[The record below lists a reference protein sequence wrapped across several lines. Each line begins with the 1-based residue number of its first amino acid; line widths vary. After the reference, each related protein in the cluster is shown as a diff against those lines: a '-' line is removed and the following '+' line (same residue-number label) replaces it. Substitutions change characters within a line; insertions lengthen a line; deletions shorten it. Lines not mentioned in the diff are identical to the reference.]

1 MSPTSIGARLDRLP
15 ITRLHR
21 KVFALVA
28 IGMFFEGFDI
38 YIAASVLA
46 ATYKS
51 GFSTLAQNGLF
62 ISATFV
68 GMTIGAL
75 LTGFWG
81 DRYGRRVTYQVN
93 LMLFGA
99 ASLASAFAPNM
110 PSLIALRLLMGLGLG
125 AENVVGYSIMAEF
138 FPAPVRGRWSGLIC
152 TLVTSG
158 LPVSA
163 LLAWLLVPAFG
174 WRVMFVLGAL
184 GAVVAWFLRRD
195 LPESPRWLAAVGR
208 GEEADALV
216 SRFELEAGA
225 AALVVSARP
234 AVALDARHLF
244 REPYLSRLVVGC
256 VSLAV
261 VNTLIYGFITWLPTF
276 FVGQGE
282 TIARSTGF
290 ALLISLGGPIGSALG
305 AVSADAFGRKPTIVA
320 AAGLTIV
327 FSVLFLLSTDPVL
340 VAGLGFLLTG
350 PIYILVAV
358 LFAVYVPELFPTE
371 IRLRGVG
378 ICNAVG
384 RSASIIVPLFVGP
397 IFAQYGVSGVLM
409 LMGAALL
416 LMIVVVGW
424 LGVEPERKAEA
435 HVPVMPGLDSTTPNA
450 RL

>member
-21 KVFALVA
+21 QVFALVA

-81 DRYGRRVTYQVN
+81 DRYGRRVTYQIN

-99 ASLASAFAPNM
+99 ASLASAFAPSM
-110 PSLIALRLLMGLGLG
+110 PILIALRFLMGLGLG

-184 GAVVAWFLRRD
+184 GALIAWFLRRD

-234 AVALDARHLF
+234 AVVLDARHLF

-256 VSLAV
+256 VSLMV

-305 AVSADAFGRKPTIVA
+305 AISADAFGRKPTIVA
-320 AAGLTIV
+320 VAGLTIV

-340 VAGLGFLLTG
+340 VAVLGFLLTV

-378 ICNAVG
+378 ICNAAG
-384 RSASIIVPLFVGP
+384 RSASIVVPLFVGP
-397 IFAQYGVSGVLM
+397 IFARYGVSGVLV

-416 LMIVVVGW
+416 LMIIVVGW
-424 LGVEPERKAEA
+424 LGVEPERKVER
-435 HVPVMPGLDSTTPNA
+435 VLVMPGLDSTTP
-450 RL
+450 